1 MLVSRFVYIEACALG
16 THLWVVVGG
25 LGDGVVHA
33 VKRALD
39 YQGAQ
44 HGVREGVV
52 RAIDARVLL
61 CACHAVST
69 WCTSLGG
76 SWRYLRNIRPMW

>member
-33 VKRALD
+33 VKRVLD
-39 YQGAQ
+39 DHGAQ
-44 HGVREGVV
+44 HAFREGEK
-52 RAIDARVLL
+52 RAIDARVAL
-61 CACHAVST
+61 CVC
-69 WCTSLGG
+69 
-76 SWRYLRNIRPMW
+76 